1 MNKIETLVWQTLK
14 QIPDPELNVSLVDLG
29 LIYKVSEKNGNV
41 KITMTLTTVGCP
53 LYGIMQKD
61 IQNKVK
67 EIEGVKQVNIS
78 LTFDPP
84 WTMERIS
91 SEAKEQLGIE

>member
-53 LYGIMQKD
+53 LYGMIQKD

-67 EIEGVKQVNIS
+67 EIEGVSQVSIS